1 MEYMHGIA
9 CCFNFHPQHFPPSTS
24 SEFKT
29 RARVFPV
36 CLQRVA
42 RVCCLLTGCSRDWQS
57 AVVMRFVWDIRG
69 QHVEE

>member
-1 MEYMHGIA
+1 MELPAVLIFTHNT
-9 CCFNFHPQHFPPSTS
+9 FLSTS

-29 RARVFPV
+29 CARVFPV